1 LSILP
6 PHLHPLG
13 YVWMRRESM
22 RKDSERKDGMRK
34 EREWKVKGLFW
45 LFGLI
50 ESGLESER
58 KEIYF
63 FN

>member
-1 LSILP
+1 
-6 PHLHPLG
+6 
-13 YVWMRRESM
+13 MRRESM

-58 KEIYF
+58 KEIYIV